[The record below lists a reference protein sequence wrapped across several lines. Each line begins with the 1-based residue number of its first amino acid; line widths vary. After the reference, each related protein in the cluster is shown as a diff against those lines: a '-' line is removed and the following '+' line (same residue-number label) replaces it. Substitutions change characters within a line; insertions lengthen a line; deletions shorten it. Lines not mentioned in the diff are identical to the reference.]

1 MVLNLSNIGDEN
13 NFVNKIAQI
22 NDRPMYLQDLG
33 TKDEHILRIPEA
45 EFKILEWASVRELI
59 INNKTGNFQ
68 RRPSDLRR
76 YLEFS
81 HRMREVYGSIK
92 TFLLQERLNWRENLN
107 PIGTSF
113 ENPSDWK
120 ILCNDWPYGIENRIV
135 HLVVWTKFPLKMNGN
150 SGELCPDAVHMVSHF
165 VNTTFADPL
174 GAENVLWFKNFK
186 SYCSVP
192 DIEHF
197 HIMLLDPNPEFIH
210 MITAG
215 DVPLYKKDP

>member
-13 NFVNKIAQI
+13 NLVNKTVQVD
-22 NDRPMYLQDLG
+22 DRPVYLQDLS
-33 TKDEHILRIPEA
+33 TKDEQILRIPEA
-45 EFKILEWASVRELI
+45 EFKILDWAILREMI
-59 INNKTGNFQ
+59 INNETGHLQ

-81 HRMREVYGSIK
+81 HRMREIYGSIR
-92 TFLLQERLNWRENLN
+92 TFLLQERLNWRDNLN

-113 ENPSDWK
+113 GNPSDWK
-120 ILCNDWPYGIENRIV
+120 ILWNDWPYGIENCIV
-135 HLVVWTKFPLKMNGN
+135 HLVVWTKFPLKMNCIT
-150 SGELCPDAVHMVSHF
+150 GELCPDAAHMVSHF

-174 GAENVLWFKNFK
+174 GTENVLWFKNFK

-197 HIMLLDPNPEFIH
+197 HVMLLNPNLEFIH

-215 DVPLYKKDP
+215 DVPLYKRDL